1 MPHPIVPLTP
11 DFIPM
16 TFRPA
21 LVALALAGCASADQV
36 QKLEKEVA
44 ELKEK
49 VETLEKAKPAGP
61 AGAAPLDEKAE
72 AAAKEIADRL
82 TPLLEQGKLAEAK
95 AEAVKLKPYEN
106 TQVYKRLR
114 KSIVELEIIGNPV
127 PADWATK
134 IPTWYQG
141 KEEVDFMKGT
151 TLVVFWEVWCP
162 HCKREV
168 PKLAQTYTDMKGKG
182 LKVVGLT
189 KVTRSATEES
199 VKEFIKTEKV
209 NYPTAKEDGSLSTAF
224 SVSGIPAA
232 VVVKDGVVVWRGH
245 PARLNNDIL
254 AGML

>member
-1 MPHPIVPLTP
+1 
-11 DFIPM
+11 M

-72 AAAKEIADRL
+72 AAAKVIADRL
-82 TPLLEQGKLAEAK
+82 TPLLEAGKLAEAK
-95 AEAVKLKPYEN
+95 AEAANLKPYEN

-114 KSIVELEIIGNPV
+114 KSIVELEVIGNPV
-127 PADWATK
+127 PADWAAK

-141 KEEVDFMKGT
+141 KEEVDLMKGT
-151 TLVVFWEVWCP
+151 TLIVFWEVWCP

-168 PKLAQTYTDMKGKG
+168 PKLPELQEKWKGKG
-182 LKVVGLT
+182 VQVMAFT
-189 KVTRSATEES
+189 KITKSATEES
-199 VKEFIKTEKV
+199 VQEFIKEHKLEGIPMGKEKD
-209 NYPTAKEDGSLSTAF
+209 ASLSNALAVT
-224 SVSGIPAA
+224 GIPAA
-232 VVVKDGVVVWRGH
+232 AVVKDGKVVWRGH
-245 PARLNNDIL
+245 PAQLDDAAIQKL
-254 AGML
+254 IEG